1 MMFERG
7 KFMELLAVLTGTK
20 KTLSALTNLYK
31 GCIAVNNRFIIKKI
45 EKFSEKTF
53 DERKVKEFVNG
64 IGIYR
69 WEEIQDLVIHQLT
82 QAESI
87 TKAGYERNL
96 VEALLAK
103 RISDAEFWRMNFVLQ
118 HLYTFDV
125 GELIGLYDGK
135 DCPTPLKDTFTFY
148 GLLDVSRMH
157 FEDGEALSFDSIYT
171 ITDFGKKFVESI
183 RD

>member
-1 MMFERG
+1 
-7 KFMELLAVLTGTK
+7 MEPVSILIGTTK
-20 KTLSALTNLYK
+20 LFTALVSLYK
-31 GCIAVNNRFIIKKI
+31 SGVALNNRFIVKKI
-45 EKFSEKTF
+45 EKFGEKPF
-53 DERKVKEFVNG
+53 DENKVKEFVDG

-96 VEALLAK
+96 VEALLAN

-157 FEDGEALSFDSIYT
+157 FEDGETLSFDSIYT

>member
-1 MMFERG
+1 
-7 KFMELLAVLTGTK
+7 MELFSFLIGTT
-20 KTLSALTNLYK
+20 KTLSALVSLYK
-31 GCIAVNNRFIIKKI
+31 GCVTVNNRFLVKKI
-45 EKFSEKTF
+45 EKFSERPF
-53 DERKVKEFVNG
+53 DEAKVNELVNS

-82 QAESI
+82 QAESV
-87 TKAGYERNL
+87 TKAGYARNL

-103 RISDAEFWRMNFVLQ
+103 RISEAEFGKMNFVLQ

-125 GELIGLYDGK
+125 GELIKQYDGV
-135 DCPTPLKDTFTFY
+135 DGPVPLKDTFAFY

-157 FEDGEALSFDSIYT
+157 DIDGEALSFNPIYT
-171 ITDFGKKFVESI
+171 KTDFGQKFVESI